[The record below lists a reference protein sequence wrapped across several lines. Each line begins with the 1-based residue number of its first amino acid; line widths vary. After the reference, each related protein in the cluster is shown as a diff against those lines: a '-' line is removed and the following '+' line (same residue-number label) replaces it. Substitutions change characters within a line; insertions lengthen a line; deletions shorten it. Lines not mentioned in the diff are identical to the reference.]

1 MFEEEQNDVPP
12 QLNGGRRTK
21 KSKKSHCAKS
31 MKSQNGGK
39 KSQNGGKK
47 SQNGGKKSQKTRKS
61 KGPSDWNK
69 KVMMIYREMKKKDKN
84 VKLGSAMKE
93 ASRRKKAGKL

>member
-1 MFEEEQNDVPP
+1 MFEEENDVPP
-12 QLNGGRRTK
+12 QLKGGRRG
-21 KSKKSHCAKS
+21 KSKKAPK
-31 MKSQNGGK
+31 GK

-47 SQNGGKKSQKTRKS
+47 TRKMA

-84 VKLGSAMKE
+84 VKLGAAMKE

>member
-39 KSQNGGKK
+39 KSQNGGK
-47 SQNGGKKSQKTRKS
+47 KTRKS

>member
-31 MKSQNGGK
+31 M

-93 ASRRKKAGKL
+93 ASRRKKAGNL

>member
-31 MKSQNGGK
+31 M

>member
-21 KSKKSHCAKS
+21 KSKKSRHAKS
-31 MKSQNGGK
+31 K

-47 SQNGGKKSQKTRKS
+47 TQNGGKKTQNGGKKTRKS

>member
-12 QLNGGRRTK
+12 QLNGGRRA
-21 KSKKSHCAKS
+21 KSKKAPKAKS
-31 MKSQNGGK
+31 K
-39 KSQNGGKK
+39 KSQNGGK
-47 SQNGGKKSQKTRKS
+47 KTRKS

-69 KVMMIYREMKKKDKN
+69 KVMMIYRELKKKDKN
-84 VKLGSAMKE
+84 VKLGAAMKE